1 MLINQLTNS
10 PILIDLSAAFDTL
23 DQTLLYTRLTDIGLD
38 YIALNSMISFISD
51 RPFSIKTGLLYSKN
65 HTLESGLPQ

>member
-38 YIALNSMISFISD
+38 YIALNSMISFISN
-51 RPFSIKTGLLYSKN
+51 RPFSIKTGLLYSIN